1 MAYWDGGSGTSDG
14 RRTAPGSD
22 SSDDQSESQEMIIDD
37 EMNVNEQ
44 TDDIVYGIIEESIPN
59 AQPILG
65 RSAGSRIERR
75 VIQRLGTMG
84 DELERN
90 NRNEFREMFHQLGLH
105 TRIFISY
112 TDFYAFAKNMF
123 SNGINMG
130 RIMILL
136 AFVCYAIKLKQGF
149 KNGDQIMKNI
159 VYNVLR
165 FLKEEISVWI
175 AKQGGWKAA
184 LNKEVEKARTK
195 LPFLI
200 GFGACA
206 TVFIYY
212 MYS

>member
-1 MAYWDGGSGTSDG
+1 MAHWDGGSGTPDG
-14 RRTAPGSD
+14 RRIAPGSD
-22 SSDDQSESQEMIIDD
+22 SSDDQSESQEMIIDA

-44 TDDIVYGIIEESIPN
+44 TDAIVYSYYEERIPN
-59 AQPILG
+59 AQPNPG
-65 RSAGSRIERR
+65 RSAGSQIQEE
-75 VIQRLGTMG
+75 VIQKLGAMG

-90 NRNEFREMFHQLGLH
+90 NRNEFRKMFHQLGLH
-105 TRIFISY
+105 TQRFISY
-112 TDFYAFAKNMF
+112 SDFYAFATDMF

-136 AFVCYAIKLKQGF
+136 AFVCYAIKLKQGH
-149 KNGDQIMKNI
+149 KNDDQITKNF
-159 VYNVLR
+159 VLHVLR
-165 FLKEEISVWI
+165 FLKEKISVWI
-175 AKQGGWKAA
+175 ERQGGWKAA